1 MVKLL
6 RVLRSSGAVFVTDGC
21 LSLVFFHRME
31 AAVSYISILVMAHL
45 RSLFFERMVLS
56 VEFEIG
62 SFFFFLSVNLRLQST
77 LP

>member
-6 RVLRSSGAVFVTDGC
+6 RLLRSSGAVFVTDRC

-45 RSLFFERMVLS
+45 RSSFLERMVLS
-56 VEFEIG
+56 VEFYIG
-62 SFFFFLSVNLRLQST
+62 NFIFLFQ
-77 LP
+77 